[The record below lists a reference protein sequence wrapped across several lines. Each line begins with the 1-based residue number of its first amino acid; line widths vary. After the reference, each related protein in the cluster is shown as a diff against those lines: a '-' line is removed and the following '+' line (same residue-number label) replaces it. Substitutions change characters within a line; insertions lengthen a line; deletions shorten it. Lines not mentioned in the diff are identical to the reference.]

1 MVSQFPQPTSNLT
14 IPNFIFLNKKNY
26 HSFIMGCMNSTPQGI
41 LTVHLVKMTN
51 LVDGDYVGKT
61 DPYVTFTLEQD
72 NWVFDHTMG
81 KVTSK
86 KKSNTLNPEYDETFK
101 FPVSSLE
108 NLVLHV
114 NVYDDDMGID
124 DKLAAIDI
132 KVDDIN
138 PGTTPVLVER
148 TIDEKKGK
156 WFARDSK
163 IFLNLSY
170 TAAPAE
176 SAAAAE

>member
-1 MVSQFPQPTSNLT
+1 
-14 IPNFIFLNKKNY
+14 
-26 HSFIMGCMNSTPQGI
+26 MGCMSSKPQGI

-51 LVDGDYVGKT
+51 LNDEDYVGKT

-72 NWVFDHTMG
+72 NWVFDHKMG

-101 FPVSSLE
+101 FPVASLE

-156 WFARDSK
+156 WFAKDSK